1 MRHRLFV
8 HIIWTTREREPLI
21 DDKVA
26 TLLRGF
32 LPAVAQQER
41 CTVLELGVVGTHMH
55 MIVRL
60 HPSTNISQ
68 LLQRLKGGS
77 SVIAN
82 REGHAPRDHPLRWAR
97 GYTIESVGLRA
108 LGPARDYVRNQH
120 LRHPE
125 DAIDS
130 GQDG

>member
-1 MRHRLFV
+1 
-8 HIIWTTREREPLI
+8 
-21 DDKVA
+21 
-26 TLLRGF
+26 
-32 LPAVAQQER
+32 
-41 CTVLELGVVGTHMH
+41 

-60 HPSTNISQ
+60 HPSTNIPQ
-68 LLQRLKGGS
+68 LLQRLKRGS

-125 DAIDS
+125 EAIDS
-130 GQDG
+130 GRHG